1 VRARGFTLLEVL
13 VALAI
18 LATALASGFRAVG
31 LATGS
36 AGELRERMLAE
47 WVAQN
52 RLALHRANSDFLDTG
67 NYEGVVTQAGQEFRW
82 KETVKSTQNALFH
95 RIDVNIYAPGESEH
109 ALATLRGFMAK
120 PLQ

>member
-1 VRARGFTLLEVL
+1 MRSRGFTLLEVL

-18 LATALASGFRAVG
+18 LATALAAGFRAVG
-31 LATGS
+31 MATGG

-52 RLALHRANSDFLDTG
+52 RLALHRARADFLETG
-67 NYEGVVTQAGQEFRW
+67 NYEGTVTQAGREFRW
-82 KETVKSTQNALFH
+82 KETVKSTPNALFH
-95 RIDVNIYAPGESEH
+95 RIDVNVYAPGDDEH
-109 ALATLRGFMAK
+109 ALSSLRGFMVK